1 MEFKIF
7 SIRKV
12 KRREREEVFECIF
25 KCLSYEQEFFLFATI
40 PTAVLNKNY
49 IKKGND
55 VHIYAHS
62 ISEVDDLR
70 VFDITA
76 NFDENFLSEL
86 RKLLVE
92 KLVKENKKEII
103 NDRYKLMSS
112 YFCDTGRNDIKLFEA
127 KFKDMFQ
134 VENDFNC
141 YIFVCISDFETKNI
155 EEGSVYIYAHSYEDT
170 CNIEDYDITSNFT
183 EEALKKFKEVLI
195 KELHE
200 RLEN

>member
-7 SIRKV
+7 STRKV
-12 KRREREEVFECIF
+12 KRYESEKLFECIF
-25 KCLSYEQEFFLFATI
+25 KCLNYDQDFFLFATI
-40 PTAVLNKNY
+40 PTASLNENY
-49 IKKGND
+49 KKENSD
-55 VHIYAHS
+55 IHIYAHS
-62 ISEVDDLR
+62 VSEVDDFR

-76 NFDENFLSEL
+76 NFNEKFLLEL
-86 RKLLVE
+86 RELLIKKLT
-92 KLVKENKKEII
+92 KENKREII

-112 YFCDTGRNDIKLFEA
+112 YFCDTGRNDVKLFEA

-134 VENDFNC
+134 VKNDFNC

-155 EEGSVYIYAHSYEDT
+155 EEGSVYIYAHSYENT
-170 CNIEDYDITSNFT
+170 CNIENYNITSNFT
-183 EEALKKFKEVLI
+183 KETLRKFKEVLI